1 MLIHVQST
9 ARVGLGIEVT
19 DTCVLLGSLSDEF
32 ELWLG
37 ILPDATAAGESV
49 AADTVP
55 APERNT
61 HTHYVLLAVIQTYN
75 MSTYNARCKYI
86 LRYKIDIC
94 GHILNSAI
102 TKLNRNITRDYFV
115 CSSHCIVKKH
125 VYQTCSMYE
134 TRRFSMMS

>member
-1 MLIHVQST
+1 MLIQST
-9 ARVGLGIEVT
+9 GRAGIEVT

-37 ILPDATAAGESV
+37 RLPDATAAGESV

-55 APERNT
+55 APEHNT
-61 HTHYVLLAVIQTYN
+61 HTHYVLLAVHVLRTYN

-94 GHILNSAI
+94 GHILNNAI
-102 TKLNRNITRDYFV
+102 TKLNRNITRVHFV
-115 CSSHCIVKKH
+115 CSSLFIVKKNMYIKH
-125 VYQTCSMYE
+125 AAYVYVRDVTS
-134 TRRFSMMS
+134 